1 MNVALHLHQLGL
13 PTRLISAV
21 GKDADG
27 EKLLDFLRSFNLPL
41 DWVQVKEAQ
50 DTSKVVVDT
59 RDPENIRYDILKPV
73 AWDFLEWSP
82 EQDQIVAEADAFL
95 FGTLG
100 ARHPESLAT
109 LLKLLRHP
117 TLRIFDANLRPPH
130 YSFEVIETLLGYT
143 DILKINEEEL
153 EIFAEHFGTEATIS
167 GLCDYLNEQYP
178 ISIICITR
186 GSKGAAIYQKGAI
199 VEHPGFK
206 VALQDSIDAG
216 QIAAIT
222 GMVLV
227 DSLVQGRFDAFVN
240 ALRHIIL
247 PAVTLGLAAETVGTE
262 TAQLLNMLFGNCS
275 LHDAVRL
282 VEVEELDHRPSA
294 RREPIVSA
302 IRLETHHD
310 RVR

>member
-1 MNVALHLHQLGL
+1 MSEPVVLFGEMLWDCLPTGAVPGGAPMNVALHLHQLGL

-41 DWVQVKEAQ
+41 NLVQVHENHA
-50 DTSKVVVDT
+50 TSQVVVDT
-59 RDPENIRYDILKPV
+59 RDLENMRYDILKPV

-100 ARHPESLAT
+100 ARHPESFAT

-117 TLRIFDANLRPPH
+117 TLRVFDANLRPPH

-153 EIFAEHFGTEATIS
+153 AIFAEHFGTESTIP
-167 GLCDYLNEQYP
+167 GLCGYLDQQYP

-186 GSKGAAIYQKGAI
+186 GSKGAAIYQKGAL
-199 VEHPGFK
+199 VEHPGYK
-206 VALQDSIDAG
+206 VALQDSIGAG
-216 QIAAIT
+216 
-222 GMVLV
+222 
-227 DSLVQGRFDAFVN
+227 DAF
-240 ALRHIIL
+240 LSGFIKMYLEEKSPEEIIDF
-247 PAVTLGLAAETVGTE
+247 ACKLGGYVATQKGGAPRYT
-262 TAQLLNMLFGNCS
+262 
-275 LHDAVRL
+275 
-282 VEVEELDHRPSA
+282 ELDVL
-294 RREPIVSA
+294 REIF
-302 IRLETHHD
+302 
-310 RVR
+310 